1 MNKQLISILSAF
13 VSIVLALV
21 LYFYYSKIDDKNLRP
36 IQVVPDNAALII
48 ESAQS
53 SSTLRAIANP
63 EFMNR
68 LLLNEKVLA
77 FYQKLI
83 YLDSLFKEQE
93 DIADWFV
100 KGKAVYSFHSFSN
113 KSIGFFMAVQTFHD
127 VNEGKALGFFQ
138 KNFPGR
144 FKLSKRRFN
153 NEEIYDFTDF
163 KEGIQFS
170 IAFKNKLM
178 LFSFDGS
185 LVEMSLLKNNQLKA
199 KTEVEDKL
207 SFVQNSGDGFNLYI
221 NYKNLPNL
229 LQSAANENYQ
239 KGFELFDNFGE
250 YAVYNIQYND
260 EEILLKGAASSHESN
275 FQFLDLLNGQA
286 PIKNTIIPFLPEQ
299 INFAF
304 SFNYNGYSSWFKN
317 VNEYMLSKKLYV
329 KYSTYIDSI
338 EVNLQVRFSEKMASK
353 FGNHVS
359 LISLNEPGIWKD
371 SCYITAVEITDEAGF
386 EQILDQMHKSYMLK
400 YNNDTLKK
408 SNDSLLAIKKAYLGD
423 AFKFYFTDM
432 FEGIDANYYI
442 RHNGYFYFANNAPIL
457 SALQNKWQQNQLLI
471 NLPSFKNFEEK
482 LNPQSNLE
490 LLINNEQAV
499 KYALNFV
506 NKPWYSILSQN
517 LGTIKRAQWIGVQY
531 AGSFDKVFASQV
543 CIRFNLSKADKTE
556 EIWNIR
562 LDSNL
567 ISKPFVVFNKSLGT
581 HVIIVE
587 DALKQLQMIDRDG
600 KILWKIKIDGQIL
613 SAFSEVN
620 LFRNDKIQW
629 IFNTERYIYI
639 IDENGK
645 NISGWP
651 VWIPTGTKYPA
662 TVCDFNKDGNYQI
675 FASGNLF
682 KATGYSTQG
691 RLLSNWNPKDVW
703 PNLKSG
709 LQSFYI
715 GNNPLLC
722 ALNEKGRL
730 SVFTASGQKHKGLG
744 LDTINKWTDY
754 RLYNI
759 DTGNILILAL
769 DSARF
774 YTIQYSTSMPA
785 KVKVIPIVG
794 YTSFEP
800 LNNDD
805 GVPVYLFKSSTGV
818 LIKDEAGHIK
828 YQKTFSDSSLTHFK
842 WNYIGDSYKISFYNM
857 QLKELHVQ
865 NSSGI
870 PYKPFPMTINSK
882 YAMGNLFNDGENWL
896 ICNDQAS
903 QLYLYRI
910 K

>member
-1 MNKQLISILSAF
+1 MNKQLISILSVFA
-13 VSIVLALV
+13 SIVLALV
-21 LYFYYSKIDDKNLRP
+21 LYFYFSKIDDKNLKP
-36 IQVVPDNAALII
+36 IEVVPDNAALII
-48 ESAQS
+48 EAGQS
-53 SSTLRAIANP
+53 SATLRALADP
-63 EFMNR
+63 DFMKR
-68 LLLNEKVLA
+68 LLMNEKVLA

-83 YLDSLFKEQE
+83 YLDSLFMQHE
-93 DIADWFV
+93 DMADWFV

-113 KSIGFFMAVQTFHD
+113 KSVGFFMAVQTFHEI
-127 VNEGKALGFFQ
+127 NAGKTLGFFQ

-163 KEGIQFS
+163 KEGMQFS

-199 KTEVEDKL
+199 NAKVEDKL
-207 SFVQNSGDGFNLYI
+207 SFVQNGGDGFNLYI

-229 LQSAANENYQ
+229 LQSAASENYQ
-239 KGFELFDNFGE
+239 KGFGLFDNFGE
-250 YAVYNIQYND
+250 KAIYNIQYND
-260 EEILLKGAASSHESN
+260 AEMILKGAASSHESN

-286 PIKNTIIPFLPEQ
+286 PIENTIIPFLPEQ

-359 LISLNEPGIWKD
+359 LISLNETGIWKD
-371 SCYITAVEITDEAGF
+371 SCYITAVEVTDEAGF
-386 EQILDQMHKSYMLK
+386 EQILDQMHKSFMVK
-400 YNNDTLKK
+400 YDNDTLKK
-408 SNDSLLAIKKAYLGD
+408 SNDTLLVIKKAYLGD

-442 RHNGYFYFANNAPIL
+442 KHKGYFYFANNAPIL
-457 SALQNKWQQNQLLI
+457 RALQNKWQQNQLLVNI
-471 NLPSFKNFEEK
+471 PSFKDFEEK
-482 LNPQSNLE
+482 LAPQSNLE
-490 LLINNEQAV
+490 LIINNEHAV
-499 KYALNFV
+499 NYALNFV

-531 AGSFDKVFASQV
+531 AGSFDKVFASQI

-567 ISKPFVVFNKSLGT
+567 LSDPFVVFNKSLGT

-587 DALKQLQMIDRDG
+587 DAFKQLQMIDRDG
-600 KILWKIKIDGQIL
+600 KILWKKQIDGQIISDFTEL
-613 SAFSEVN
+613 N

-629 IFNTERYIYI
+629 VFNTERYIYI

-651 VWIPTGTKYPA
+651 AWIPTGTKYPVA
-662 TVCDFNKDGNYQI
+662 VCDFNKDGNYQF
-675 FASGNLF
+675 FASGNLY
-682 KATGYSTQG
+682 KATGYSSQG
-691 RLLSNWNPKDVW
+691 RLLANWNPKDVW
-703 PNLKSG
+703 PNLKSA
-709 LQSFYI
+709 LQSFYM
-715 GNNPLLC
+715 GNNPLLG
-722 ALNEKGRL
+722 AINEKGRL
-730 SVFTASGQKHKGLG
+730 SIFTALGQKHKGLG
-744 LDTINKWTDY
+744 LDTNYKWIDY
-754 RLYNI
+754 RLHNI
-759 DTGNILILAL
+759 DTGNILILGL

-774 YTIQYSTSMPA
+774 YTIHYSSTLPA
-785 KVKVIPIVG
+785 KVKTLSAAG
-794 YTSFEP
+794 FTSFEP
-800 LNNDD
+800 LNIDE
-805 GVPVYLFKSSTGV
+805 GISAYLFKSSTGV
-818 LIKDEAGHIK
+818 LIKDENDRTR
-828 YQKTFSDSSLTHFK
+828 YQKTFPDSSLTHFS
-842 WNYIGDSYKISFYNM
+842 WNYIGDSYKISFYNS
-857 QLKELHVQ
+857 QLKEMHVQ

-870 PYKPFPMTINSK
+870 PYKPFPMAINRN
-882 YAMGNLFNDGENWL
+882 YAIGNLFNDGENWL
-896 ICNDQAS
+896 ICSDQS
-903 QLYLYRI
+903 NRLFLYRI